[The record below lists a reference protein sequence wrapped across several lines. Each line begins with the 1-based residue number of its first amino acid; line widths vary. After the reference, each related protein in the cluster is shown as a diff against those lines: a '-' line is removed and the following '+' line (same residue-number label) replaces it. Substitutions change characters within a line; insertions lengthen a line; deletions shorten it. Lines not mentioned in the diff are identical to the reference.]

1 MSGLSL
7 LSTNKNSAT
16 FRPGYAPSDTLDVAG
31 AAFTNVRQ
39 NFNFDSEIRLVGDP
53 LHKRNALIQERFG
66 QSVSDLTGTSK
77 KYTNPTADGRIE
89 QLKEDNDQI
98 DAIILRGRKEQ
109 PGRWDG
115 IKTTA
120 EIRDEGKRIA
130 DDATK
135 NAEQVTARNPS
146 QLSSISGQLVGGV
159 GGAFTDPVNI
169 ATLPLG
175 AGETKIVG
183 TGAFATAKAIA
194 LTAAKEGAIQ
204 AAVQAASVPQVAHWQ
219 NTVGHKY
226 GLSEAATDIGLGF
239 VGGTAIRGGT
249 EALIPAVRGIY
260 KGANHVSAYALD
272 TIAAK
277 APNVSQ
283 SVKDALQY
291 MSRTA
296 YVDEAA
302 PLPLKDVKDLK
313 AHREVTQKVAD
324 DLNQYKRPSPELP
337 GVTKIITP
345 RNELEL
351 EVKSRLVDLADLVT
365 SDKSGFDQ
373 SLQPR
378 DRTNRMASDVRI
390 NEIAAR
396 LDPAQ
401 LGDSRVSNTG
411 SPIVGPDMMVESGN
425 GRVMALRKAYEAHPE
440 RAQAYR
446 DFIESQGF
454 DTTGMQ
460 QPVLIRQRVSELT
473 PEQRKNFVIYSNED
487 VADRLSTTERAMAD
501 AKLMTKDMI
510 ANYKG
515 GDVMHMVNDKFV
527 RSFVDKAIS
536 PAERN
541 SFLTPDGKISQD
553 GARRLRGA
561 MLAKA
566 YNDSN
571 IVQRLLEDQDNDIKT
586 IGAVLTDIA
595 PAWSKIKMG
604 IEDGEIPPIYDITRD
619 LMDAVKTII
628 HARETGR
635 PITDFVN
642 QRGLFAETD
651 LTAETNAI
659 LTGLYKKDFVRPEG
673 FDNAKAFLTGYV
685 SEVEKTSTGENLFNE
700 KPVDPVDIL
709 TSSSK
714 KMKGKENLALSF
726 DKEKSPEISAL
737 RDLGVYDLAKNTTSP
752 IHGGL
757 SYLKALDEFS
767 KRPTTISTVDIKS
780 PERAALHKKIMRKIM
795 KKPEGG
801 FGKDRIFEIVLG
813 PPGSGKSSVVASEL
827 LSKLKALELDSDLVK
842 AELPEFDKGL
852 GANAVHE
859 ESKIVAD
866 EIMAAAIEKGI
877 NIVHPIV
884 GANPE
889 KVGALVDKMNKAGYT
904 VNVRL
909 VEISEAESMRRNV
922 IRYEKT
928 GRLLPPSY
936 IAGIKDGPLR
946 SYEAMKARGDINVHS
961 YFDNAV
967 KEGEKPRIVES
978 NDPQY
983 ISNYNAAGE
992 KSGSGLQGTQG
1003 VRSLEGSGPL
1013 DPERVNALFDDNAY
1027 RLREYRETPIIPPS
1041 EINPSERLAA
1051 NQARFAALLKDNPD
1065 MMVTADDGSTIR
1077 LADYA
1082 ARMKEDEKVIEA
1094 LTTCMVA

>member
-53 LHKRNALIQERFG
+53 LHKRNSLIQERFG
-66 QSVSDLTGTSK
+66 KSVSDLTGTSK
-77 KYTNPTADGRIE
+77 KYTNPTAEGRIE

-98 DAIILRGRKEQ
+98 DTIILRGRKEE

-120 EIRDEGKRIA
+120 EIRDEGKKIA

-169 ATLPLG
+169 ATLPIG

-239 VGGTAIRGGT
+239 VGGAAIRGGT

-365 SDKSGFDQ
+365 SDKAEFDQ
-373 SLQPR
+373 ALQPR
-378 DRTNRMASDVRI
+378 DRSNRTASDVRI

-425 GRVMALRKAYEAHPE
+425 GRVMALRKAYENHPE

-501 AKLMTKDMI
+501 AKLMTPNVI
-510 ANYKG
+510 RSYEG
-515 GDVMHMVNDKFV
+515 GDV
-527 RSFVDKAIS
+527 
-536 PAERN
+536 
-541 SFLTPDGKISQD
+541 T
-553 GARRLRGA
+553 
-561 MLAKA
+561 LAKWEA
-566 YNDSN
+566 
-571 IVQRLLEDQDNDIKT
+571 
-586 IGAVLTDIA
+586 
-595 PAWSKIKMG
+595 
-604 IEDGEIPPIYDITRD
+604 
-619 LMDAVKTII
+619 
-628 HARETGR
+628 
-635 PITDFVN
+635 
-642 QRGLFAETD
+642 
-651 LTAETNAI
+651 
-659 LTGLYKKDFVRPEG
+659 
-673 FDNAKAFLTGYV
+673 
-685 SEVEKTSTGENLFNE
+685 
-700 KPVDPVDIL
+700 
-709 TSSSK
+709 
-714 KMKGKENLALSF
+714 
-726 DKEKSPEISAL
+726 
-737 RDLGVYDLAKNTTSP
+737 
-752 IHGGL
+752 
-757 SYLKALDEFS
+757 
-767 KRPTTISTVDIKS
+767 
-780 PERAALHKKIMRKIM
+780 
-795 KKPEGG
+795 KKP
-801 FGKDRIFEIVLG
+801 DTA
-813 PPGSGKSSVVASEL
+813 GS
-827 LSKLKALELDSDLVK
+827 
-842 AELPEFDKGL
+842 
-852 GANAVHE
+852 
-859 ESKIVAD
+859 
-866 EIMAAAIEKGI
+866 
-877 NIVHPIV
+877 
-884 GANPE
+884 
-889 KVGALVDKMNKAGYT
+889 
-904 VNVRL
+904 
-909 VEISEAESMRRNV
+909 
-922 IRYEKT
+922 
-928 GRLLPPSY
+928 
-936 IAGIKDGPLR
+936 
-946 SYEAMKARGDINVHS
+946 
-961 YFDNAV
+961 
-967 KEGEKPRIVES
+967 
-978 NDPQY
+978 
-983 ISNYNAAGE
+983 
-992 KSGSGLQGTQG
+992 
-1003 VRSLEGSGPL
+1003 
-1013 DPERVNALFDDNAY
+1013 FDDNAY
-1027 RLREYRETPIIPPS
+1027 RLREYRETPVVPPS
-1041 EINPSERLAA
+1041 EIKPSERFAA
-1051 NQARFAALLKDNPD
+1051 NQARFAALVKESPD
-1065 MMVTADDGSTIR
+1065 TMVTAEDGSTVR

-1094 LTTCMVA
+1094 LTTCMVS